1 MSKRHHIT
9 KRTGDIFEPF
19 NGSLKD
25 AWMACDMLTIA
36 NGGVTVVH
44 SSYDTS
50 VERDSELNRLKMPV
64 VPDANARLIAAAPD
78 LLEALEKVYEAMK
91 WHPVFS
97 ETYQS
102 DKGWRYNPEGVASAA
117 IAKARGL

>member
-1 MSKRHHIT
+1 MSKKFHIT

-44 SSYDTS
+44 GSYDTRD
-50 VERDSELNRLKMPV
+50 ERDAELNRIKMSV
-64 VPDANARLIAAAPD
+64 APDANARLIAAAPE

-91 WHPVFS
+91 HHPVFS
-97 ETYQS
+97 KSYQS
-102 DKGWRYNPEGVASAA
+102 DSGWQYNPEGVASAA